1 MQFTEQ
7 QKAFIK
13 QYAEFEK
20 KYGKG
25 NVFIRYVNGFWKCR
39 FIVHYKGD
47 FGFTQLDPQIHERVV
62 TSLQK
67 RGVIKSY
74 DIHHNVVDANDRS
87 VTLVGGRIDLSKI
100 KGGYK
105 YEK

>member
-7 QKAFIK
+7 QKEFLK
-13 QYAEFEK
+13 QYAELEK

-25 NVFIRYVNGFWKCR
+25 NVFIRYVNDFWKCR
-39 FIVHYKGD
+39 FVVHHKGD
-47 FGFTQLDPQIHERVV
+47 LVFTLLDPQIHGRVV

-87 VTLVGGRIDLSKI
+87 VTPVGGRIDLSKLKEI
-100 KGGYK
+100 
-105 YEK
+105 